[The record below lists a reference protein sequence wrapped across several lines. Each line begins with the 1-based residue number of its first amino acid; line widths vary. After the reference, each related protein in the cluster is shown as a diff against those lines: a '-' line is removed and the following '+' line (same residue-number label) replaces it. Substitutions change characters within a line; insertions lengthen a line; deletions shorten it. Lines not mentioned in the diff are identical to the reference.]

1 MVVLNRFF
9 FYLGDTKVVTSRIRQ
24 VIVLHRNNCMDI
36 DLGRLNVSH
45 LIEVVVLVGII
56 VLKKGAPTVLFT
68 NECLTRRQEGR
79 ILSDC
84 STWKTLTVVIE
95 IFTFYP
101 NIINIKLFFFVISF
115 INDKNKIFS
124 SLLEDHEKRETQSSK
139 IVFVIF
145 FPSLISIMLYFNIE
159 CSSWMRIYN

>member
-1 MVVLNRFF
+1 MVVI
-9 FYLGDTKVVTSRIRQ
+9 G
-24 VIVLHRNNCMDI
+24 
-36 DLGRLNVSH
+36 
-45 LIEVVVLVGII
+45 
-56 VLKKGAPTVLFT
+56 
-68 NECLTRRQEGR
+68 
-79 ILSDC
+79 
-84 STWKTLTVVIE
+84 